1 MFGCNYIVRV
11 RTLLNCFKGII
22 PNIVFLFRVYNPF
35 ISYNDIMTDITMS
48 IYLCSD
54 CPCTETTQF

>member
-11 RTLLNCFKGII
+11 RILLNCFKGIV

-48 IYLCSD
+48 IYLFSD
-54 CPCTETTQF
+54 CPCNETTQF